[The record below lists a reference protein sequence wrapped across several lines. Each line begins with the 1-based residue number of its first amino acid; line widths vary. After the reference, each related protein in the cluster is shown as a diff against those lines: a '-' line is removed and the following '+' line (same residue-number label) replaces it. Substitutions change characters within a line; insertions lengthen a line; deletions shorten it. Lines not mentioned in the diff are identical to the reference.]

1 MCLFFVYFGLFYLL
15 YLTSEPVHTFP
26 FTYWQNLKLS
36 FRTKGRPEI
45 TVLSARPMDSSGI
58 IPPPSVTG
66 PSVPEVPKVPQKPS
80 RKPKGREPPPR
91 PKSRPVSELTLETD
105 EQDEGSV
112 ATESERAE
120 REVQGSTSESK
131 VLKPPIV
138 PPVASP
144 VAPPRKVPKEKS
156 KTSDVSRENA
166 NLNLGEKLDLSRK
179 TEREIVND
187 GDAVQKPVS
196 AKPTIVGAK
205 SRESTENDSK
215 PSGEVE
221 EVKERRL
228 DSNSVP
234 VEDSTATGKKIKPT
248 VIIAPKPAKKK
259 EPETDTQKGK
269 DKGKEPSNDKPT
281 AVTVSQGGK
290 PPPPAKKP
298 KPPVKAKPSSALET
312 PSKPSTEPKNKPD
325 TTVAPKPRVRPTV
338 IVATKPPKVSDE
350 EKPDEESYKSKE
362 ESQARLKPT
371 PATEPV
377 EAKQQARD
385 EQKTATAPSVKPKR
399 APTIIR
405 AAPRPDVQDTGE
417 ERKPPKRPQR
427 GPSIRAPP
435 RRPVSAP
442 AEENKGQEKLV
453 VDGQDEQV
461 TEKEEEKLSRPPRPV
476 SIPGVKD
483 NEALKDS
490 KKLKETA
497 SPDEESTTMTRK
509 GSRKRSPPPR
519 PPMVEPVGE
528 KVDST
533 PETQAKTEDFGGKAR
548 TRVPASRPPSMEPAG
563 EKVDATSEAH
573 DNIKALDENSKGK
586 TRPPPPR
593 PPAVDNASD
602 KKASAPEIRDKT
614 APQDGDEKSKQKNRP
629 PRPASKILDD
639 KPSKHLH
646 EETEQSRTQEKPK
659 PARPAPVAPNESSV
673 THKNVHEAETRT
685 VAESTRDDHV
695 QETSHARDSARE
707 VGPSTAE
714 VHEKDKSEK
723 VSSKP
728 KPKPARPPSSTSS
741 TKNKPHRP
749 SAPVTK

>member
-1 MCLFFVYFGLFYLL
+1 
-15 YLTSEPVHTFP
+15 
-26 FTYWQNLKLS
+26 
-36 FRTKGRPEI
+36 
-45 TVLSARPMDSSGI
+45 MDSSGI
-58 IPPPSVTG
+58 IPPPSVAG
-66 PSVPEVPKVPQKPS
+66 PSVPEVPQKPS

-112 ATESERAE
+112 ARESERAE

-156 KTSDVSRENA
+156 KTSDVSGENA
-166 NLNLGEKLDLSRK
+166 NLNLDEKLDLSRK
-179 TEREIVND
+179 AEREMVND

-196 AKPTIVGAK
+196 TKPTIVGAK
-205 SRESTENDSK
+205 SKEYTGNDSK
-215 PSGEVE
+215 SSGEVE
-221 EVKERRL
+221 EETRL

-259 EPETDTQKGK
+259 EPEIDTPKEK
-269 DKGKEPSNDKPT
+269 DKGKEPGNDKPT
-281 AVTVSQGGK
+281 TVTVSQGGK
-290 PPPPAKKP
+290 PLPPAKKP

-312 PSKPSTEPKNKPD
+312 PSKPSTEPENKPD

-371 PATEPV
+371 AAAAPV

-385 EQKTATAPSVKPKR
+385 EEKTATAPSVKPKR
-399 APTIIR
+399 TPTIIR
-405 AAPRPDVQDTGE
+405 AAPRPDVEDTGE

-442 AEENKGQEKLV
+442 AGENKEQEKLA

-461 TEKEEEKLSRPPRPV
+461 TEKVQEKLSRPPRPV

-490 KKLKETA
+490 RKLKEAA

-509 GSRKRSPPPR
+509 GSRKRPPPPR

-533 PETQAKTEDFGGKAR
+533 PGTQARTEDLGGKAR
-548 TRVPASRPPSMEPAG
+548 TRVPAPRPPSMEPAG

-573 DNIKALDENSKGK
+573 DKIKALDEKSKGK
-586 TRPPPPR
+586 TRPPSPR

-602 KKASAPEIRDKT
+602 KVASAPEIRDKT

-659 PARPAPVAPNESSV
+659 LARPAPVAPNESSV
-673 THKNVHEAETRT
+673 TRKNVHEAETRT

-695 QETSHARDSARE
+695 QETSHTRDSARE

-714 VHEKDKSEK
+714 VREKDKSEK

-741 TKNKPHRP
+741 TKNKPLRP